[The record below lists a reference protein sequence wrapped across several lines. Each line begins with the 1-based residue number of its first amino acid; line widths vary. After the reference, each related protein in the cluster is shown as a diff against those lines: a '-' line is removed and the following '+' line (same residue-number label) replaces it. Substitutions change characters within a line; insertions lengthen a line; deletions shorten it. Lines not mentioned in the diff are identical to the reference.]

1 MTKEASDTHA
11 QCRPDMCALD
21 TLDNDKYITRHINE
35 CSDAGESN
43 HVLLDPPEM
52 ALLLDIVAER
62 QLNETSGMGNPH
74 RNSLPACQILRL
86 QRLVN
91 DLYSTD
97 EQPVPFWV
105 DTICVPLQSPYRKLA
120 ISSMATVYKDAEK
133 VLVIDS
139 AILSVPSTMVHS
151 IEMAVRLRT
160 SSWVRRLWTF
170 QEAYLAKELHYQF
183 QDTAYTLSRIKQK
196 YHQEQRALAQLGEES
211 ERTSGSYGGEDTVLQ
226 PTSYTAPDARAWK
239 RVEGGDLL
247 WHDAYRFL
255 EQVEVLGK
263 NKPQGESAR
272 LRSIIHPLRWRTTS
286 RLEDETIC
294 LSGCMDSSL
303 DRLPWSSGAQERMK
317 MFLLSMRT
325 IPVGLMFV
333 DRPRIEMEGC
343 RWMPTSLLAGGMDS
357 TLPDSWDPEGSA
369 SIGRPTASGL
379 LVTLPGIMLSNV
391 TKYTQAFRYGHV
403 HDIIFISVDGVPY
416 YVYGLLSKPVQW
428 EITGT
433 DQLALV
439 LREPL
444 HQKGTFA
451 CLITI
456 LADRGGIM
464 YGRFQ
469 SCVMVMGNPGIHR
482 NLDEVT
488 FTMATTTSTAQEWC
502 VG

>member
-1 MTKEASDTHA
+1 
-11 QCRPDMCALD
+11 
-21 TLDNDKYITRHINE
+21 
-35 CSDAGESN
+35 
-43 HVLLDPPEM
+43 
-52 ALLLDIVAER
+52 
-62 QLNETSGMGNPH
+62 MGNPH
-74 RNSLPACQILRL
+74 QNSLPACQILRL

-97 EQPVPFWV
+97 EQPVPFWI

-139 AILSVPSTMVHS
+139 AILSVPSTTLHS
-151 IEMAVRLRT
+151 IDMAVRLRT

-196 YHQEQRALAQLGEES
+196 YHQEQRALAQLSDES
-211 ERTSGSYGGEDTVLQ
+211 ERTSRSYAGEDTVLQ
-226 PTSYTAPDARAWK
+226 PTSYTAPDARSWK
-239 RVEGGDLL
+239 RIEGGDLL

-294 LSGCMDSSL
+294 LGGCMDSSL

-317 MFLLSMRT
+317 IFLSSMRT
-325 IPVGLMFV
+325 VPAGLMFV
-333 DRPRIEMEGC
+333 DRPRIEIEGC

-369 SIGRPTASGL
+369 SIGCPTASGL

-439 LREPL
+439 LRESL
-444 HQKGTFA
+444 HQRGTFA

-456 LADRGGIM
+456 LAERGGIM

-488 FTMATTTSTAQEWC
+488 FTTATTTSTAQEWC